1 MASQP
6 NQKQLIAWALSRIR
20 SLLPLDDDS
29 LTEVITYSLTLPK
42 AEAAEHLKNLLGD
55 SGAALEFIAEVNRR
69 RSDDSASSG
78 FTGNQSSVPA
88 PRPAI
93 NEDAEEGGV
102 PRYNRQ
108 AKKAKAKAPLHNAGP
123 VRRPEGYGD
132 VTGGYQKGMQMPLIT
147 DLEPAGSSSGISRD
161 ASPAG
166 HSRNDS
172 GSTTSKAQNN
182 ANTNPTKL
190 PPSASGNLISDFLPN
205 VRSKAQKPRHH
216 LAPPT
221 ASQQSS
227 GTSTPKHHQ
236 PPSKTASSSI
246 NDITSALTALEL
258 TTNPSLPSS
267 QPRTCSCAATLH
279 PLFTPAP
286 NCLSCGKIICAYE
299 GLQACSFCSAPIL
312 SSEEVQSMIRELKR
326 ERGEEK
332 MAEHNLS
339 ISLAKGA
346 KGGASPRSF
355 SGVVTPDSGAS
366 GDEAAIRAR
375 AHRDKLLNFQA
386 NNAQRTKIHDEAA
399 DYDLNPSTAGIGGG
413 GKGLQWLTPLQ
424 RAAALKKQ
432 QAYAR
437 EVEEMGKPE
446 WERERTVVS
455 LDVRGGKVVKRF
467 RKERVRQP
475 EAVGGDDGEVDV
487 EGEDGG
493 KGDGAVKGGFGDNPL
508 LKGGGLI
515 RPIWKPQGH
524 DASTSTGTGQSD
536 VKGKGKDSERER
548 KSVWRRVQDD
558 NEDNEQ
564 WILDGGIKGHI
575 AEDGSQQKCG

>member
-6 NQKQLIAWALSRIR
+6 NNRQLTSWALPRIR

-29 LTEVITYSLTLPK
+29 LTEVIMYSLTLPK

-69 RSDDSASSG
+69 RGDDINAASVSG
-78 FTGNQSSVPA
+78 AQPAAQSQQTTVNDDIGN
-88 PRPAI
+88 
-93 NEDAEEGGV
+93 DGV

-108 AKKAKAKAPLHNAGP
+108 AKRGKAKAPLHNAGP

-132 VTGGYQKGMQMPLIT
+132 VSGGYQKEMQMPLIT
-147 DLEPAGSSSGISRD
+147 DPEPIGSGSGISRE
-161 ASPAG
+161 ASAAG
-166 HSRNDS
+166 HSRSNS
-172 GSTTSKAQNN
+172 AGTTSKPQNN
-182 ANTNPTKL
+182 NGNPAPSSASKL
-190 PPSASGNLISDFLPN
+190 PPSASGNIISDFLPN

-216 LAPPT
+216 IAPPT
-221 ASQQSS
+221 ASSQSTS
-227 GTSTPKHHQ
+227 GISTLKHLQ
-236 PPSKTASSSI
+236 PTSKTVSSSI

-267 QPRTCSCAATLH
+267 QQRTCSCAATLH

-299 GLQACSFCSAPIL
+299 GLQPCSFCGTPIL

-339 ISLAKGA
+339 VSIAKGA
-346 KGGASPRSF
+346 KGGTSPRSF
-355 SGVVTPDSGAS
+355 SGVVTPESGAS
-366 GDEAAIRAR
+366 GDEAAVRAR
-375 AHRDKLLNFQA
+375 AHRDKLLGFQA
-386 NNAQRTKIHDEAA
+386 NNAQRTRIHDEAA
-399 DYDLNPSTAGIGGG
+399 DYELGSRGVGG
-413 GKGLQWLTPLQ
+413 GKGLQWMSPVQ

-437 EVEEMGKPE
+437 EVEEMGRPE
-446 WERERTVVS
+446 WEREKTVVS
-455 LDVRGGKVVKRF
+455 LNIKGGKLMKTY
-467 RKERVRQP
+467 RKESVRQQ
-475 EAVGGDDGEVDV
+475 EAEAGMVDDAEVVEQNDAVGG
-487 EGEDGG
+487 
-493 KGDGAVKGGFGDNPL
+493 AVKSSFGDNPL

-515 RPIWKPQGH
+515 RPIWKPQG
-524 DASTSTGTGQSD
+524 DSGGSTGTGQRD
-536 VKGKGKDSERER
+536 AKGKGKESERER

-564 WILDGGIKGHI
+564 WILDGGIKGYGV
-575 AEDGSQQKCG
+575 EDESQQECG